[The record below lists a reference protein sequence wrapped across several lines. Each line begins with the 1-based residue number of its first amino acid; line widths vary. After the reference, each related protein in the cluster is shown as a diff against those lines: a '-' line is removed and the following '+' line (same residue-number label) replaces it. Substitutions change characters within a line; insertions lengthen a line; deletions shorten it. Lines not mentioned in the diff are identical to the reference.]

1 LTTTPSSSSEAL
13 GASTIAR
20 LNLKLIPFLMLL
32 YLVAYIDR
40 ANISVAA
47 LQMNADLGLTTR
59 MYGVA
64 AGLFYV
70 TYVLFEVPSNL
81 ILAHVGAR
89 RWIARIMVSWGIV
102 AAGMCLVQS
111 ATQLY
116 VMRLLLGAAEAGFTP
131 GIIYY
136 LSCWYPRSDRAR
148 AMSFF
153 YIGATLASMIGV
165 PLSGLLL
172 GLNGVM
178 GIAGWRW
185 LFLLEGLPA
194 VILGFVVLSYLPDTP
209 SKAPWLST
217 AQKTWL
223 NGVMQ
228 KEADSSPVAHST
240 LWHQALRSRRV
251 WLLSLFWFLQ
261 AFATLGITIFLPLI
275 VRSVTTGSDLSV
287 TLLSGLPFMFACV
300 FMYANGRHSDRS
312 GERRLHLGAP
322 LLAAGTLLIAAVY
335 SGNQVASYAL
345 LVVTIALSWAAT
357 PVFWAVT
364 TEYLSGKAAAVS
376 IGLINGIANI
386 CGVGLP
392 PLMGYI
398 KDTTNTYDYALLLV
412 AAALLAG
419 GALGLY
425 LGPLTTRAQHTA

>member
-1 LTTTPSSSSEAL
+1 
-13 GASTIAR
+13 
-20 LNLKLIPFLMLL
+20 M
-32 YLVAYIDR
+32 
-40 ANISVAA
+40 
-47 LQMNADLGLTTR
+47 
-59 MYGVA
+59 
-64 AGLFYV
+64 
-70 TYVLFEVPSNL
+70 
-81 ILAHVGAR
+81 
-89 RWIARIMVSWGIV
+89 
-102 AAGMCLVQS
+102 
-111 ATQLY
+111 
-116 VMRLLLGAAEAGFTP
+116 
-131 GIIYY
+131 
-136 LSCWYPRSDRAR
+136 
-148 AMSFF
+148 
-153 YIGATLASMIGV
+153 
-165 PLSGLLL
+165 L
-172 GLNGVM
+172 GLNGVL

-194 VILGFVVLSYLPDTP
+194 VALGFVVLSYLPDTP
-209 SKAPWLST
+209 AKAPWLSD
-217 AQKTWL
+217 AQKEWL
-223 NGVMQ
+223 IRVMR
-228 KEADSSPVAHST
+228 KETDSSPVAHST

-275 VRSVTTGSDLSV
+275 VRSVSTESDLVV

-300 FMYANGRHSDRS
+300 FMYLNGRHSDRS

-322 LLAAGTLLIAAVY
+322 LLAAGTAPRSPPSTAGIR
-335 SGNQVASYAL
+335 QRPMRL

-364 TEYLSGKAAAVS
+364 TEYLSGTAAAVS

-398 KDTTNTYDYALLLV
+398 KDTTGTYDYALLLV

-425 LGPLTTRAQHTA
+425 LGPVTARATQTA

>member
-1 LTTTPSSSSEAL
+1 
-13 GASTIAR
+13 
-20 LNLKLIPFLMLL
+20 MLL

-59 MYGVA
+59 MYGIA

-111 ATQLY
+111 AAQLY
-116 VMRLLLGAAEAGFTP
+116 GMRLLLGAAEAGFTP

-172 GLNGVM
+172 GLDGVM

-194 VILGFVVLSYLPDTP
+194 VALGVVVLSYLPDTP
-209 SKAPWLST
+209 AKARWLSD
-217 AQKTWL
+217 AQKDWL
-223 NGVMQ
+223 VRVMR
-228 KEADSSPVAHST
+228 KETESSPVAHST

-275 VRSVTTGSDLSV
+275 VRSVSTESNLVV

-300 FMYANGRHSDRS
+300 FMYVNGRHSDRS

-322 LLAAGTLLIAAVY
+322 LLAAGTLLVAAVY
-335 SGNQVASYAL
+335 SGNQTASYAL

-364 TEYLSGKAAAVS
+364 TEYLSGTAAAAS

-398 KDTTNTYDYALLLV
+398 KDTTGTYDYALLLV
-412 AAALLAG
+412 AAALLSG

-425 LGPLTTRAQHTA
+425 LGPVTAHAKHTT

>member
-1 LTTTPSSSSEAL
+1 
-13 GASTIAR
+13 
-20 LNLKLIPFLMLL
+20 MLL

-59 MYGVA
+59 MYGIA

-111 ATQLY
+111 AAQLY
-116 VMRLLLGAAEAGFTP
+116 GMRLLLGAAEAGFTP

-172 GLNGVM
+172 GLDGVW
-178 GIAGWRW
+178 GISGWRW
-185 LFLLEGLPA
+185 LFVLEGLPA
-194 VILGFVVLSYLPDTP
+194 VALGFVVLSYLPDTP
-209 SKAPWLST
+209 AKARWLSD
-217 AQKTWL
+217 AQKQWL
-223 NGVMQ
+223 IGVMR
-228 KEADSSPVAHST
+228 KETDSSPVSHST
-240 LWHQALRSRRV
+240 LWHHALRSRRV

-275 VRSVTTGSDLSV
+275 VRSVSTESNLIV

-300 FMYANGRHSDRS
+300 FMYLNGRHSDRS

-335 SGNQVASYAL
+335 SGNQTASYAL

-364 TEYLSGKAAAVS
+364 TEYLSGTAAAVS

-398 KDTTNTYDYALLLV
+398 KDTTGTYDYALLLV

-425 LGPLTTRAQHTA
+425 LGPVTARAKHAT

>member
-1 LTTTPSSSSEAL
+1 
-13 GASTIAR
+13 
-20 LNLKLIPFLMLL
+20 
-32 YLVAYIDR
+32 
-40 ANISVAA
+40 
-47 LQMNADLGLTTR
+47 
-59 MYGVA
+59 
-64 AGLFYV
+64 
-70 TYVLFEVPSNL
+70 
-81 ILAHVGAR
+81 
-89 RWIARIMVSWGIV
+89 
-102 AAGMCLVQS
+102 
-111 ATQLY
+111 
-116 VMRLLLGAAEAGFTP
+116 
-131 GIIYY
+131 
-136 LSCWYPRSDRAR
+136 
-148 AMSFF
+148 MSFF

-209 SKAPWLST
+209 SKAPWLSD

-425 LGPLTTRAQHTA
+425 LGPLTTRVQHTA